1 MNESKLISERLKM
14 SGVLLDPRLKR
25 DCHPLGR
32 LEGSELLLMRNAL
45 FPWFVLVPET
55 AEIEFYRLEMQLQM
69 QLLSQINLLSEFIVE
84 NFPTD
89 KINIGM
95 IGNMVSQLH
104 VHVVGRNRED
114 SCWPGVVWGTQ
125 QFRPYETG
133 EVVKIAEKLTSS
145 MHGRFSADPAI
156 ITLKE

>member
-1 MNESKLISERLKM
+1 M

-25 DCHPLGR
+25 LSSTWATGR
-32 LEGSELLLMRNAL
+32 QRTAVDAKCAVSLVCTGS
-45 FPWFVLVPET
+45 ET

-114 SCWPGVVWGTQ
+114 SCWPGVVWGAQ

-133 EVVKIAEKLTSS
+133 EVVKNSREVNILNAWSV
-145 MHGRFSADPAI
+145 SADPQ
-156 ITLKE
+156 LSP